1 MYFGIHTLIPIC
13 LGHYIGSKILSM
25 KKIGDSKAP
34 LYVSAFATPLLIYPF
49 TMMQTKLMCEIAV
62 KPSERR
68 YFGFNDI
75 C

>member
-1 MYFGIHTLIPIC
+1 
-13 LGHYIGSKILSM
+13 M